1 MACILF
7 ADNDP
12 DFLKTRR
19 EYLEQA
25 GHNIIAASAPAEARA
40 ILLQGKI
47 DLAVLDIRLDNDD
60 DEKDTSGLIL
70 AREIALSV
78 PKIILTGFPS
88 VEAARRALGSRLDG
102 LNPAVDFIDKREG
115 PEALIE
121 AIEKALVSLPTRV
134 QDVFIVH
141 GHDDVARE
149 TVARFIEQLG
159 LRAIILGDQ
168 PSNGRTII
176 AKIEHY
182 SRVGFVIVLLTP
194 DDIGYPKNQPRRRR
208 HRARQNVIFELGFFI
223 GKLGPSKVCS
233 LYKEAVEI
241 LSDYQ
246 GVVYIPM
253 DEAGGWRIRLARE
266 LVAAGINFDQK
277 NLL

>member
-1 MACILF
+1 MARILF

-12 DFLKTRR
+12 DFLKTRC
-19 EYLEQA
+19 EYLEQE
-25 GHNIIAASAPAEARA
+25 GYNVITASTPIEARDL
-40 ILLQGKI
+40 LLQGMV
-47 DLAVLDIRLDNDD
+47 DLAVLDVRLEDDD

-70 AREIALSV
+70 ARELALSV

-88 VEAARRALGSRLDG
+88 VDAAREALGSKGNG
-102 LNPAVDFIDKREG
+102 LPLAVDFIAKSEG
-115 PEALIE
+115 P
-121 AIEKALVSLPTRV
+121 KALEEAVKKALLALPTRV

-141 GHDDVARE
+141 GHNDLARE
-149 TVARFIEQLG
+149 SVVHFIEHLG
-159 LRAIILGDQ
+159 LRAIVLGDQ
-168 PSNGRTII
+168 PSNGRTVI

-182 SRVGFVIVLLTP
+182 ARVGFVVVLLTP
-194 DDIGYPKNQPRRRR
+194 DDIGYPKDHPRQKK

-233 LYKEAVEI
+233 LYKKGVEI

-253 DEAGGWRIRLARE
+253 NADDRWKISLARE
-266 LVAAGINFDQK
+266 FKAAGLDFDEK
-277 NLL
+277 KIL